1 LKLTSIFIVCIPIQ
15 LISQNLVRNPSF
27 ENTKRCADSIS
38 LFKTYVKHWST
49 PTLGTADVFNPC
61 TERKVGVPNNFNG
74 HQVSKFGKKYAGS
87 YFYARGNYRE
97 YIQGSF
103 KSPLKKGAKYKV
115 SLYIS
120 LAEKSYFAMKTITF
134 LLTKNSF
141 STAIWT
147 ELSPKQLENQTTN
160 SFSRNS
166 INSEKAFKEKE
177 NWVLISKVITAK
189 GGESFITIGNFQKN
203 SSTKKEII
211 SKEKN
216 KISYYYIDM
225 VSIELIGNRK
235 TSENNRVQF
244 SKDKEAKIIK
254 LNEIELNKK
263 YQFQNI
269 HFNFNSSSLSQ
280 AAKNE
285 INILY
290 DYLNSNKNTKIIILG
305 HTDYLGNTYYN
316 KILSEKRAKS
326 VADYLIQSGINKKRI
341 ESFGYGSSQPLSNS
355 RTDEIRK
362 KNRRVEFKITKY
374 NN

>member
-1 LKLTSIFIVCIPIQ
+1 MKLTPIFIVCIPLQ
-15 LISQNLVRNPSF
+15 LTSQNLVRNPSF

-38 LFKTYVKHWST
+38 LFKTSVKHWST

-61 TERKVGVPNNFNG
+61 TERKVGVLDNFNG
-74 HQVSKFGKKYAGS
+74 HQVPKFGKKYAGS

-103 KSPLKKGAKYKV
+103 KSPLKKRAKYKV

-147 ELSPKQLENQTTN
+147 ELSPKHLENQITN

-166 INSEKAFKEKE
+166 INSEKAYKEKE

-225 VSIELIGNRK
+225 VSLELIGNRK

-244 SKDKEAKIIK
+244 SKDKEARIIK
-254 LNEIELNKK
+254 SNEIELNKK
-263 YQFQNI
+263 YQFQNV

-290 DYLNSNKNTKIIILG
+290 DYLNSNKNTKVIILG
-305 HTDYLGNTYYN
+305 HTDYLENTYYN

-326 VADYLIQSGINKKRI
+326 VTDYLLQSGINKKRI

-362 KNRRVEFKITKY
+362 KIEELNLK
-374 NN
+374 